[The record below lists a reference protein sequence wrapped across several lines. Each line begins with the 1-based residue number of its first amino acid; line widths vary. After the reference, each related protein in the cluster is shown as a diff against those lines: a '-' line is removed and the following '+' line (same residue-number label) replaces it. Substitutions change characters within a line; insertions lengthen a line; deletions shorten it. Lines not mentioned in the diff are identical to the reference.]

1 MKRRWLIIASVVSA
15 LVAGIVFTP
24 AAHLY
29 AWFGTPDP
37 RLAVTGLSGSITNG
51 QAAAAQWQGKTVAE
65 DLHWNWAPSRLFL
78 LRVGYALRFG
88 GPATGEGTASLTP
101 TGDLLVTDTRVVAE
115 ASNLL
120 ETAGYGSL
128 PVRGRLVAQIQQA
141 RVSSAGRPQAVEGV
155 VKAIGLA
162 WAIGQSALEL
172 GDFRADIRTGS
183 EGELIA
189 DVASSDDNPIEAKG
203 EATLRP
209 DGVYE
214 THIRVKARDNA
225 PEQTRN
231 LLRLMGRPD
240 NQGYY
245 HLRQRGSL

>member
-1 MKRRWLIIASVVSA
+1 MKLRWLITASVLSA
-15 LVAGIVFTP
+15 LGSAIVFAP

-29 AWFGTPDP
+29 AWVGTPDP
-37 RLAVTGLSGSITNG
+37 RLAVTGLSGSITDG
-51 QAAAAQWQGKTVAE
+51 EAAAVQWQRMTVAE
-65 DLHWNWAPSRLFL
+65 DLQWDWAPSRLFL
-78 LRVGYALRFG
+78 LRMAFDLRFG
-88 GPATGEGTASLTP
+88 GPATGEGAASLTP
-101 TGDLLVTDTRVVAE
+101 TGNLLVTDTRVVAD
-115 ASNLL
+115 AANLL

-128 PVRGRLVAQIQQA
+128 PVRGRLVTQIKQA
-141 RVSSAGRPQAVEGV
+141 RVSRAGQPLAVEGNV
-155 VKAIGLA
+155 EAIGLA

-172 GDFRADIRTGS
+172 GDFRADVRTGD

-189 DVASSDDNPIEAKG
+189 DVASSADNPIEAKG

>member
-1 MKRRWLIIASVVSA
+1 MKSRWLVTASALSA
-15 LVAGIVFTP
+15 LVFGVVFTP

-29 AWFGTPDP
+29 AWFGSPDP
-37 RLAVTGLSGSITNG
+37 RLDVTGLSGTVAG
-51 QAAAAQWQGKTVAE
+51 GKADVVLWQGKPVAE
-65 DLHWNWAPSRLFL
+65 NVQWNWSPLALFL
-78 LRVGYALRFG
+78 LRVGFDLRFG
-88 GPATGEGTASLTP
+88 GPATGDGTAGLTA
-101 TGDLLVTDTRVVAE
+101 TGQLLLSDTRVVAE

-120 ETAGYGSL
+120 QTAGYGSL
-128 PVRGRLVAQIQQA
+128 PVRGRLVAQFDHLRLTRSGQP
-141 RVSSAGRPQAVEGV
+141 VAVQGG
-155 VKAIGLA
+155 VKAVGLA

-172 GDFRADIRTGS
+172 GDFRADVRTGD

-189 DVASSDDNPIEAKG
+189 DVASSEDNPIEAKG

-209 DGVYE
+209 DRVYE

-245 HLRQRGSL
+245 HLRQQGRL

>member
-1 MKRRWLIIASVVSA
+1 MKRRWLITASVLSA
-15 LVAGIVFTP
+15 LVSGVVYTP

-29 AWFGTPDP
+29 AWFGSPDP
-37 RLAVTGLSGSITNG
+37 RLEVTGLSGTIAG
-51 QAAAAQWQGKTVAE
+51 GKAAAVLWQGNPVAE
-65 DLHWNWAPSRLFL
+65 DLQWSWNPLALFL
-78 LRVGYALRFG
+78 LRVGFDLRFG
-88 GPATGEGTASLTP
+88 GTATGEGTAALTA
-101 TGDLLVTDTRVVAE
+101 TGNLLLNDTRVVAE

-120 ETAGYGSL
+120 QTAGYGSL
-128 PVRGRLVAQIQQA
+128 PVRGRLVAQIEQLRITGNGQP
-141 RVSSAGRPQAVEGV
+141 VAVQGAAEAV
-155 VKAIGLA
+155 GLA

-172 GDFRADIRTGS
+172 GDFRADVRTGD

-203 EATLRP
+203 QATLRP
-209 DGVYE
+209 NRAYE

-231 LLRLMGRPD
+231 LLGLMGRPD

-245 HLRQRGSL
+245 HLRQQGRL